1 MKKDQPDL
9 DLTRT
14 DPGSVCV
21 FAVRDVAGRLC
32 GPACGSMLGVTSTL
46 NLYLYFEI
54 IHFERRDTFCLWGSS
69 QLWL

>member
-14 DPGSVCV
+14 DPGSVCA

-54 IHFERRDTFCLWGSS
+54 IHF
-69 QLWL
+69 